1 MRKQAEF
8 IGVLNRWNV
17 IMLLSLLLY
26 HLRLHKQEKTV
37 LNGQMGSFFS
47 VMYSYI
53 YLQIYFVQI
62 LYVSKRLFELC
73 VHLNFMEK
81 GDFIWIKISSMV
93 SFPSIFSLFIT
104 NVSNHNNKKFLLLH
118 FSINYI
124 LYKCTIFEHFI

>member
-1 MRKQAEF
+1 
-8 IGVLNRWNV
+8 
-17 IMLLSLLLY
+17 MLLSLLLY